1 MREDVEKAENEKYKT
16 LMSDRKQLVN
26 ELADYNL
33 LLLRKIY
40 DAYEE
45 RADKVLLNFRSDK
58 NNVLRKRYMV
68 PIINPN
74 YDYENLLKEMK
85 FRDREEE
92 DSVRLDGETVCEEFE
107 KQLMEA
113 IMEETGED
121 LGRQRVDRQRVD
133 QFGQPLKDWNDDEY
147 ELDVPNAC
155 FEIEERAL
163 DEDGAG
169 EDEFEALMREL

>member
-1 MREDVEKAENEKYKT
+1 M
-16 LMSDRKQLVN
+16 N

-74 YDYENLLKEMK
+74 YDYENLLKEMRFK
-85 FRDREEE
+85 DRIEEE
-92 DSVRLDGETVCEEFE
+92 SVKLEGDTVCEEYE
-107 KQLMEA
+107 K
-113 IMEETGED
+113 
-121 LGRQRVDRQRVD
+121 
-133 QFGQPLKDWNDDEY
+133 
-147 ELDVPNAC
+147 
-155 FEIEERAL
+155 
-163 DEDGAG
+163 
-169 EDEFEALMREL
+169 